1 MKSNFLI
8 ALTQLAAERNLD
20 RDTILSAVEEA
31 LSSTFKKE
39 SLKSG
44 QNISVKLDTESGE
57 FNVWVVKT
65 VVISVEDS
73 VNEKTRLIILNSELT
88 SNTEKITSLWQSLI
102 EKDDKNDN

>member
-1 MKSNFLI
+1 MYDNESGLDPLLFFINVFYLYYLIDVMKSNFLI

-44 QNISVKLDTESGE
+44 QI
-57 FNVWVVKT
+57 FP
-65 VVISVEDS
+65 
-73 VNEKTRLIILNSELT
+73 LN
-88 SNTEKITSLWQSLI
+88 
-102 EKDDKNDN
+102 